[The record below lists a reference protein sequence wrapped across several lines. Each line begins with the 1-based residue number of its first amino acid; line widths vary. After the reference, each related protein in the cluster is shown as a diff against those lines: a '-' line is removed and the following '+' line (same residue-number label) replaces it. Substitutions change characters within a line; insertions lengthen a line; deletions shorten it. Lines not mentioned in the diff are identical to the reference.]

1 MKSSQISGFY
11 KLRPEE
17 RLRVVKEFAGLTEEE
32 AELVARTGALRIEQA
47 DKMIENVIGTM

>member
-32 AELVARTGALRIEQA
+32 AELVARTGASGSSRR
-47 DKMIENVIGTM
+47 TR